1 MAKRKFTE
9 VEIIA
14 ALKRAESGL
23 TYEQVGR
30 EIGVPHAVLGVHIL
44 PLFVPPVLLNGNR
57 STNVLAQLLGYD

>member
-30 EIGVPHAVLGVHIL
+30 EKGC
-44 PLFVPPVLLNGNR
+44 R
-57 STNVLAQLLGYD
+57 STPFMRGSRSWVG